1 MRKRPAC
8 SRDTSPGLQIK
19 SAGWVITNKCR
30 KDKKLYV
37 YKRFVCQARDNHSE
51 KAFGFKCDNKN
62 WRKEVLVDIVLNEI
76 RRLSIEPD
84 FFESLTNQIPKNDD
98 RKILSAEIKKIDN
111 QISRLMDLYALEEAP
126 IDTVRDKIAALT
138 EKKKAISANIKKLND
153 DKARK
158 EHIKKLKK
166 SVSQIPMILDNGSE
180 EEIRQIVVEL
190 IKRIEIDGDD
200 VSIYWN
206 F

>member
-1 MRKRPAC
+1 M
-8 SRDTSPGLQIK
+8 
-19 SAGWVITNKCR
+19 
-30 KDKKLYV
+30 
-37 YKRFVCQARDNHSE
+37 
-51 KAFGFKCDNKN
+51 
-62 WRKEVLVDIVLNEI
+62 
-76 RRLSIEPD
+76 
-84 FFESLTNQIPKNDD
+84 
-98 RKILSAEIKKIDN
+98 
-111 QISRLMDLYALEEAP
+111 
-126 IDTVRDKIAALT
+126 
-138 EKKKAISANIKKLND
+138 ISANIKKLND